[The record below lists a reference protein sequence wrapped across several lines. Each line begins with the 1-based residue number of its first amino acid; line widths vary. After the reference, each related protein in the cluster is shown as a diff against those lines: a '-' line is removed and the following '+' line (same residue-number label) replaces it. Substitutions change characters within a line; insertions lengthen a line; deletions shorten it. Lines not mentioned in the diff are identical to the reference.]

1 MKWKRSKK
9 AHQEA
14 KAKAADERKKAK
26 AKLIQQVS
34 CPNAHPFQTQKR
46 TIGNFS
52 HRQLELPIDG
62 VE

>member
-26 AKLIQQVS
+26 AKLMQQVS
-34 CPNAHPFQTQKR
+34 TQMHTRFKPKKTTTEEKR
-46 TIGNFS
+46 
-52 HRQLELPIDG
+52 
-62 VE
+62 